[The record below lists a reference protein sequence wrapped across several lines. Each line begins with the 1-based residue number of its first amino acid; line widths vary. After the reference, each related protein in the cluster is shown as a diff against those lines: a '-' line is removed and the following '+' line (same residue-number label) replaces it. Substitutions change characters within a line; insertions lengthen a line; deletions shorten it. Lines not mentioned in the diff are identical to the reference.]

1 VRHWTATLTGGTT
14 RRRALVAGFV
24 VVVLAL
30 VVWAVPGRRAGEWF
44 RDGDTFE
51 RADITAVKAG
61 QRGPTFSLATL
72 DGGRA
77 SLADWNDRVVVL
89 NFWATWCQPCTDEMP
104 TLEGLWRRYRERGV
118 IVVGINVDRG
128 APRALIE
135 SYATRLGLTFPIL
148 LDPESKTSNAWR
160 VSALPATFVIRPG
173 GDVAGYALGARN
185 WNSPAMQTLVESL
198 RQATP
203 AARRSS
209 LRPAAGVTGDDA
221 DARQT
226 PRRTR

>member
-1 VRHWTATLTGGTT
+1 MRRWTPTLGGGAT
-14 RRRALVAGFV
+14 RRRALVIGLV

-30 VVWAVPGRRAGEWF
+30 VVWAVPGRRAGQWF
-44 RDGDTFE
+44 RDGDPVE
-51 RADITAVKAG
+51 RAEIIPVKSG

-72 DGGRA
+72 AGGRS

-118 IVVGINVDRG
+118 VVVGINVDHG
-128 APRALIE
+128 ATRALIE
-135 SYATRLGLTFPIL
+135 SYAARLDLTFPIL
-148 LDPESKTSNAWR
+148 LDPEMETSNAWR

-185 WNSPAMQTLVESL
+185 WNSAAMQTLVESL
-198 RQATP
+198 LPATP
-203 AARRSS
+203 AARR
-209 LRPAAGVTGDDA
+209 
-221 DARQT
+221 
-226 PRRTR
+226 